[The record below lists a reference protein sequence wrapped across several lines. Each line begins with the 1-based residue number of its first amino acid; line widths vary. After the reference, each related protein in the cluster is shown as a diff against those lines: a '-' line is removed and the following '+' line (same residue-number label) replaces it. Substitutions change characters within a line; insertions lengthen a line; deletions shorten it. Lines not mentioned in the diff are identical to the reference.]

1 MWRGNAPNDRFI
13 YMMPASALYSLLGWV
28 VCQMGGCW
36 GRGWWWAGWGGS
48 QVISAKILISPS
60 DPKLTAPDPP
70 CLESQTTLIN
80 LGRGRATER
89 IMHPPAP
96 VLGGDNAGI
105 LTPRWRPLGSDAP
118 LSQHLMTLRPDP
130 KRPVFSSCLASFYL
144 SSPEL
149 ITVSFVPT

>member
-13 YMMPASALYSLLGWV
+13 YMMPASSPLFPSGLGGLPD
-28 VCQMGGCW
+28 GGCW
-36 GRGWWWAGWGGS
+36 GRGWWWAGWGRS

-89 IMHPPAP
+89 ITHPPAP

-105 LTPRWRPLGSDAP
+105 PIPRRRPLGSDAP
-118 LSQHLMTLRPDP
+118 LSQHLMILRPDP

-149 ITVSFVPT
+149 ITVSFVRT